1 MPSPVKRNS
10 RRTPTQPVVTR
21 GEEMDLDLIGA
32 LGYWWS
38 KKIQYLIINLS
49 ILLTLGICLFFY
61 LQVKNDSELHYSE
74 VVFKTT
80 TTNSNINLDQIIDPA
95 IIKSQLEKEQFQNLN
110 TEQLIKSLSIFQSF
124 PQTDRIADQV
134 LALSDTQI
142 KKLALSGEQLE
153 QTILALN
160 ELSQQYYA
168 LRITHNQSS
177 ITPSQAVFLLNTLIE
192 TFNKK
197 TSQDIDLQQTQLFLL
212 SAISEAD
219 LQNQNLLFEKL
230 TAIRNNI
237 TTIQKEYI
245 ELVTTTDFSN
255 LFSQLNLIDQYLYQ
269 STGLGTDEV
278 TIRIENSIEEINNKL
293 LSLYQILDLI
303 QNNQGQQSSMTMG
316 NGENTSIAQLNND
329 SIQSLLSLGKEL
341 SGVDLVAST
350 AEEIKDLSFQKAELQ
365 SQLNLNQKL
374 RHSVNDNF
382 SINVNSVNELIKEVN
397 QLIKKVI
404 KDKNPDRYLSVITPP
419 LYYSDQANLMAQFGR
434 YSMILFVLSFLSTF
448 IFYLL
453 RFQFRQSH

>member
-1 MPSPVKRNS
+1 
-10 RRTPTQPVVTR
+10 
-21 GEEMDLDLIGA
+21 MDLDLVGA

-61 LQVKNDSELHYSE
+61 LQSKNDSELHYSE

-80 TTNSNINLDQIIDPA
+80 TTNSNINLDQIIDPV

-177 ITPSQAVFLLNTLIE
+177 ITPSQADYLLNILIE
-192 TFNKK
+192 TFNQK

-255 LFSQLNLIDQYLYQ
+255 LFSQLNMIDQYLYQ
-269 STGLGTDEV
+269 SSGLGTDEV

-374 RHSVNDNF
+374 RSSVNDNF

-434 YSMILFVLSFLSTF
+434 YAMILFVLSFLSTF

-453 RFQFRQSH
+453 RFQFRQSL

>member
-61 LQVKNDSELHYSE
+61 LQFKNDSELHYSE

-80 TTNSNINLDQIIDPA
+80 TTNSNINLDQIIDPV

-177 ITPSQAVFLLNTLIE
+177 ITPSQADYLLNILIE
-192 TFNKK
+192 TFNQK

-212 SAISEAD
+212 STISEAD

-269 STGLGTDEV
+269 SAGLGTDEV

-374 RHSVNDNF
+374 RTSVNDNF
-382 SINVNSVNELIKEVN
+382 SINVNSVNELINEVN
-397 QLIKKVI
+397 QLIQKVI

>member
-61 LQVKNDSELHYSE
+61 LQSKNDSELHYSE

-80 TTNSNINLDQIIDPA
+80 TTNSNINLDQIIDPV
-95 IIKSQLEKEQFQNLN
+95 IIKSQLEKEQFQNLH

-153 QTILALN
+153 RTILALN

-177 ITPSQAVFLLNTLIE
+177 ITPSQADYLLNILIE
-192 TFNKK
+192 TFNQK

-374 RHSVNDNF
+374 RTSVNDNF
-382 SINVNSVNELIKEVN
+382 SINVNSVNELINEVN
-397 QLIKKVI
+397 QLIQKVI

>member
-61 LQVKNDSELHYSE
+61 LQFKNDSELHYSE

-80 TTNSNINLDQIIDPA
+80 TTNSNINLDQIIDPV
-95 IIKSQLEKEQFQNLN
+95 IIKSQLEKEQFQNLK
-110 TEQLIKSLSIFQSF
+110 TDQLIKSLSIFQSF

-177 ITPSQAVFLLNTLIE
+177 ITPSQADYLLNILIE

-219 LQNQNLLFEKL
+219 LQNKNLLFEKL
-230 TAIRNNI
+230 SAIRNNI

-269 STGLGTDEV
+269 STGSGTDEV

-374 RHSVNDNF
+374 RTSVNDNF
-382 SINVNSVNELIKEVN
+382 SINVNSVNELINEVN
-397 QLIKKVI
+397 QLIQKVI
-404 KDKNPDRYLSVITPP
+404 KNKNPDRYLSVITPP

>member
-1 MPSPVKRNS
+1 MPSPVKKNS
-10 RRTPTQPVVTR
+10 RRITTRPTMTQ

-32 LGYWWS
+32 LRYWWS

-61 LQVKNDSELHYSE
+61 LQFKNDSELHYSE

-95 IIKSQLEKEQFQNLN
+95 IIKSQLEKEQFQNLK
-110 TEQLIKSLSIFQSF
+110 TDQLIKSLSIFQSF

-177 ITPSQAVFLLNTLIE
+177 ITPSQADYLLNILIE

-212 SAISEAD
+212 STISEAD

-269 STGLGTDEV
+269 STGSGTDEV

-374 RHSVNDNF
+374 RTSVNDNF
-382 SINVNSVNELIKEVN
+382 SINFNSVNELIKEVN

>member
-1 MPSPVKRNS
+1 MVTPVKKNS
-10 RRTPTQPVVTR
+10 RRPSTSSYLTR
-21 GEEMDLDLIGA
+21 SEEIDLDLIGA
-32 LGYWWS
+32 LQYWWS
-38 KKIQYLIINLS
+38 KKIQYFVINLG
-49 ILLTLGICLFFY
+49 ILLALGLCLFLY
-61 LQVKNDSELHYSE
+61 LQSKNNSELHYSE
-74 VVFKTT
+74 IVFQTT
-80 TTNSNINLDQIIDPA
+80 TTNSPLNLDQIIDPVV
-95 IIKSQLEKEQFQNLN
+95 IESNIQKEQFQNLDPQRIIQN
-110 TEQLIKSLSIFQSF
+110 LSINQSF

-168 LRITHNQSS
+168 LRLTHNQSS

-212 SAISEAD
+212 STLSEGD
-219 LQNQNLLFEKL
+219 LKNQNLLFEKL
-230 TAIRNNI
+230 SSIRKNI
-237 TTIQKEYI
+237 TTIQQEYI

-255 LFSQLNLIDQYLYQ
+255 IFSQLNLIDQYLYQ
-269 STGLGTDEV
+269 SKGAGLDEV
-278 TIRIENSIEEINNKL
+278 TIRIENSIEEIDNKL
-293 LSLYQILDLI
+293 KSLYQILDLI
-303 QNNQGQQSSMTMG
+303 QNNQSHQSSMTVG

-341 SGVDLVAST
+341 SGVELVAST
-350 AEEIKDLSFQKAELQ
+350 AEDIKNLSFQKAELQ

-374 RHSVNDNF
+374 RISNSDNP
-382 SINVNSVNELIKEVN
+382 SININGVNQLINEVN
-397 QLIKKVI
+397 QLIQKVI

-434 YSMILFVLSFLSTF
+434 YAMILFVLTFLSTF

-453 RFQFRQSH
+453 RFQFRQSL

>member
-38 KKIQYLIINLS
+38 KKIQYLIVNLS
-49 ILLTLGICLFFY
+49 ILLTFGICLFFY
-61 LQVKNDSELHYSE
+61 LQFKNDSELHYSE

-177 ITPSQAVFLLNTLIE
+177 ITPSQADYLLNILIE

-269 STGLGTDEV
+269 SIGLGTDEV

-374 RHSVNDNF
+374 RTSVNDNF
-382 SINVNSVNELIKEVN
+382 SINVNSVNELINEVN
-397 QLIKKVI
+397 QLIQKVI

>member
-1 MPSPVKRNS
+1 MPSPVKKNS
-10 RRTPTQPVVTR
+10 RRITTRSTMTR

-38 KKIQYLIINLS
+38 KKIQYFILNLG

-61 LQVKNDSELHYSE
+61 LQFKNDSELHYSE

-95 IIKSQLEKEQFQNLN
+95 IIKSQLEKEQFQNLK
-110 TEQLIKSLSIFQSF
+110 TDQLIKSLSIFQSF

-177 ITPSQAVFLLNTLIE
+177 ITPSQADYLLNILIE

-269 STGLGTDEV
+269 STGSGTDEV

-374 RHSVNDNF
+374 RISVNDNF

-397 QLIKKVI
+397 QLIQKVI

>member
-1 MPSPVKRNS
+1 MPSPVKKNS
-10 RRTPTQPVVTR
+10 RRITTRPTMTR
-21 GEEMDLDLIGA
+21 GEEMDLDLVGA

-61 LQVKNDSELHYSE
+61 LQSKNDSELHYSE

-80 TTNSNINLDQIIDPA
+80 TTNSNINLDQIIDPV

-177 ITPSQAVFLLNTLIE
+177 ITPSQADYLLNILIE
-192 TFNKK
+192 TFNQK
-197 TSQDIDLQQTQLFLL
+197 TSQDIDLQRTQLFLL

-219 LQNQNLLFEKL
+219 LQNKSLLFEKL

-269 STGLGTDEV
+269 STGLGTDDF

-293 LSLYQILDLI
+293 LSLYKILDLI
-303 QNNQGQQSSMTMG
+303 QNNQGHQSSMTMG

-374 RHSVNDNF
+374 RTSVNDNF
-382 SINVNSVNELIKEVN
+382 SINANSVNELIKEVN
-397 QLIKKVI
+397 QLIQKVI

>member
-38 KKIQYLIINLS
+38 KKIQYFILNLG

-61 LQVKNDSELHYSE
+61 LQFKNDSELHYSE

-95 IIKSQLEKEQFQNLN
+95 IIKSQLEKEQFQNLK
-110 TEQLIKSLSIFQSF
+110 TDQLIKSLSIFQSF

-177 ITPSQAVFLLNTLIE
+177 ITPSQADYLLNILIE

-219 LQNQNLLFEKL
+219 LQNKNLLFEKL

-269 STGLGTDEV
+269 STGSGTDEV

-374 RHSVNDNF
+374 RTSVNDNF

-404 KDKNPDRYLSVITPP
+404 KNKNPDRYLSVITPP

>member
-1 MPSPVKRNS
+1 
-10 RRTPTQPVVTR
+10 
-21 GEEMDLDLIGA
+21 MDLDLIGA

-49 ILLTLGICLFFY
+49 ILLTLGICLFFF
-61 LQVKNDSELHYSE
+61 LQSKNDSELHYSE

-80 TTNSNINLDQIIDPA
+80 TTNSNINLDQIIDPV

-177 ITPSQAVFLLNTLIE
+177 ITPSQADYLLNILIE
-192 TFNKK
+192 TFNQK

-269 STGLGTDEV
+269 SSGLGTDEV

-374 RHSVNDNF
+374 RTSVNDNF

-434 YSMILFVLSFLSTF
+434 YAMILFVLSFLSTF

>member
-1 MPSPVKRNS
+1 MPSPVKKNS
-10 RRTPTQPVVTR
+10 RRITTRPTMTR

-38 KKIQYLIINLS
+38 KKIQYLIVNLS

-61 LQVKNDSELHYSE
+61 LQFKNDSELHYSE

-177 ITPSQAVFLLNTLIE
+177 ITPSQADYLLNILIE

-219 LQNQNLLFEKL
+219 LQNQSLLFEKL

-269 STGLGTDEV
+269 STGSGTDEV

-365 SQLNLNQKL
+365 SQLNLKQKL
-374 RHSVNDNF
+374 RISVNDNF
-382 SINVNSVNELIKEVN
+382 SINVNSVNELINEVN
-397 QLIKKVI
+397 QLIQKVI

>member
-38 KKIQYLIINLS
+38 KKIQYFILNLG

-61 LQVKNDSELHYSE
+61 LQFKNDSELHYSE

-95 IIKSQLEKEQFQNLN
+95 IIKSQLEKEQFQNLK
-110 TEQLIKSLSIFQSF
+110 TDQLIKSLSIFQSF

-177 ITPSQAVFLLNTLIE
+177 ITPSQADYLLNILIE

-219 LQNQNLLFEKL
+219 LQNKNLLFEKL
-230 TAIRNNI
+230 SAIRNNI

-269 STGLGTDEV
+269 STGSGTDEV

-374 RHSVNDNF
+374 RTSVNDNF
-382 SINVNSVNELIKEVN
+382 TINANSVNELIKEVN
-397 QLIKKVI
+397 QLIQKVI

>member
-1 MPSPVKRNS
+1 MPSPVKKNS
-10 RRTPTQPVVTR
+10 RRIATRPTMTR

-80 TTNSNINLDQIIDPA
+80 TTNSNINLDQIIDPV

-177 ITPSQAVFLLNTLIE
+177 ITPSQADYLLNILIE
-192 TFNKK
+192 TFNQK

-219 LQNQNLLFEKL
+219 LQNKNLLFEKL

-269 STGLGTDEV
+269 SKGLGTDEV

-293 LSLYQILDLI
+293 LSLFQILDLI

-350 AEEIKDLSFQKAELQ
+350 AEEMKDLSFQKAELQ

-374 RHSVNDNF
+374 RTSMNDNF
-382 SINVNSVNELIKEVN
+382 SINVNSVNELINEVN
-397 QLIKKVI
+397 QLIQKVI

>member
-61 LQVKNDSELHYSE
+61 LQFKNDSELHYSE

-80 TTNSNINLDQIIDPA
+80 TTNSNINLDQIIDPV

-177 ITPSQAVFLLNTLIE
+177 ITPSQADYLLNILIE
-192 TFNKK
+192 TFNQK

-219 LQNQNLLFEKL
+219 LQNKNLLFEKL
-230 TAIRNNI
+230 SAIRNNI

-269 STGLGTDEV
+269 SKGLGADEV

-293 LSLYQILDLI
+293 LSLYQILDLV

-374 RHSVNDNF
+374 RTSVNDNF
-382 SINVNSVNELIKEVN
+382 SINVNSVNELINEVN
-397 QLIKKVI
+397 QLIQKVI

>member
-21 GEEMDLDLIGA
+21 GEEMDIDLNGA

-38 KKIQYLIINLS
+38 KKIQYLIVNLS
-49 ILLTLGICLFFY
+49 ILLTLGICLFFF
-61 LQVKNDSELHYSE
+61 LQSKNDSELHYSE

-80 TTNSNINLDQIIDPA
+80 TTNSNINLDQIIDPV
-95 IIKSQLEKEQFQNLN
+95 IIKSQLEKEQFQNLK
-110 TEQLIKSLSIFQSF
+110 TDQLIKSLSIFQSF

-177 ITPSQAVFLLNTLIE
+177 ITPSQADYLLNILIE
-192 TFNKK
+192 TFNQK

-212 SAISEAD
+212 STISEAD
-219 LQNQNLLFEKL
+219 LQNKNLLFEKL

-269 STGLGTDEV
+269 SKGLGSDEI
-278 TIRIENSIEEINNKL
+278 TIRIESSIEEINNKL

-374 RHSVNDNF
+374 RTSLNDNF

-397 QLIKKVI
+397 QLIQKVI
-404 KDKNPDRYLSVITPP
+404 KGKNPDRYLSVITPP
-419 LYYSDQANLMAQFGR
+419 LYYSDQPNLMAQFGR

>member
-80 TTNSNINLDQIIDPA
+80 TTNSNINLDQIIDPV

-177 ITPSQAVFLLNTLIE
+177 ITPSQADYLLNILIE
-192 TFNKK
+192 TFNQK
-197 TSQDIDLQQTQLFLL
+197 TSQDIDLQRTQLFLL

-374 RHSVNDNF
+374 RTSVNDNF

-397 QLIKKVI
+397 QLIQKVI